1 MRILKLLFVTISV
14 CFYTICFAQKKL
26 PVDYV
31 DPFIGTSNS
40 RWMLFPGAT
49 MPNGMVKLSPD
60 NQGNVWQGGYEY
72 SVGSIHGFTHIHGWT
87 MAGLLTMPTNGDL
100 ALKPGAPDEPFKG
113 ANAGYHSRF
122 RHDQEH
128 ASPGYYSVYL
138 LDSHIKAELTATERT
153 GVQRYTLPADSTNR
167 IMIQLNTLSEYSLEL
182 KDAVIT
188 RISNTEMQGYAKSST
203 AGFNDYTLYFVMQF
217 SKPFTDFHGYINQK
231 EIADTKQVKGTKDV
245 GAYVTYPTSKPEQV
259 IIKTGIS
266 FVNVDQARINLD
278 TELKDFN
285 WDFDRLVKSNRTTW
299 NNVLKT
305 ITVEGNSE
313 TDKKKFYTNLY
324 RCYTAKMIMSDVNGK
339 YTDACENTQQ
349 LPSYRRAMI
358 GGDAYWNSFWNLNLL
373 WTLTAPKTVENLVGT
388 QLEMYE
394 KTGWLS
400 KGPTGI
406 EYSGIME
413 GSHEMALMTSAY
425 LKGIIKNDAETAYT
439 AMKKNV
445 TVEPANTCGG
455 YPGNPQISA
464 YAKYGYVSTEKGA
477 TSKTLDYAYDDWC
490 VAQMAK
496 LLNKTDDYNFF
507 LKRSDSWKNVFDP
520 VSKYVMPKKDDGTFI
535 KNFDL
540 FSVQHFVEGNSWQY
554 SFYVPHDIPGL
565 VKYVDKTTFVN
576 RLETGFK
583 KSEPHQFAAHALDR
597 TWGQSA
603 EYYINHGNEVNMQAA
618 YLFNYTDKTYLTQYY
633 TRRILD
639 VFYDA
644 SPYGGWNGDEDEGQ
658 MGAWFVTGA
667 MGLFEMNGGTS
678 PDLRIDL
685 TSPLFNYIKIDLNP
699 NYYKGKSFIIKAY
712 NNSAKNIYIQSSKLN
727 GKILKDNFI
736 SFKDLVAG
744 GMLELVMGAVPV
756 NKKTDK

>member
-1 MRILKLLFVTISV
+1 MSLLKRTLLLCLFI
-14 CFYTICFAQKKL
+14 YTCTPVFAQKKA
-26 PVDYV
+26 PIDYV

-87 MAGLLTMPTNGDL
+87 MAGLLTMPANGDL
-100 ALKPGAPDEPFKG
+100 ALKPGSPDEPFKG
-113 ANAGYHSRF
+113 ANAGFHSRF

-138 LDSHIKAELTATERT
+138 LDPHVKAELTATERI
-153 GVQRYTLPADSTNR
+153 GVQRYSFPADSSNR
-167 IMIQLNTLSEYSLEL
+167 IMVQLSMPSEYGLEL

-188 RISNTEMQGYAKSST
+188 KNTSTEIQGYAKSST

-217 SKPFTDFHGYINQK
+217 SKPFAQFHGYVNQQETNSDK
-231 EIADTKQVKGTKDV
+231 EVKGSKDV
-245 GAYVTYPTSKPEQV
+245 GAYVTYPTSKPQQV
-259 IIKTGIS
+259 VIRTGIS
-266 FVNVDQARINLD
+266 FVSIDQARINLD
-278 TELKDFN
+278 TELKDYN
-285 WDFDRLVKSNRTTW
+285 WDFDKLVKANRATW
-299 NNVLKT
+299 SRILNT

-313 TDKKKFYTNLY
+313 TEKKKFYTNLY
-324 RCYTAKMIMSDVNGK
+324 RCFTSKMIMSDVNGK
-339 YTDACENTQQ
+339 YTDACENVQQ
-349 LPSYRRAMI
+349 LPSYRKAMI

-373 WTLTAPKTVENLVGT
+373 WTLASPQTVEKLIGT

-394 KTGWLS
+394 KTDWLS

-425 LKGIIKNDAETAYT
+425 LKGIIKKDAETAYK

-445 TVEPANTCGG
+445 EVEPQPTCGG

-496 LLNKTDDYNFF
+496 YLGKQDDYQFF
-507 LKRSDSWKNVFDP
+507 LKRSANWKNVFDP
-520 VSKYVMPKKDDGTFI
+520 VRKYVVPKKDNGQFI
-535 KNFDL
+535 SNFDL
-540 FSVQHFVEGNSWQY
+540 FSVDHFVEGNSWQY
-554 SFYVPHDIPGL
+554 SLYVPHDVPGL
-565 VKYVDKTTFVN
+565 VKYIDKDVFLK
-576 RLETGFK
+576 RLEIGFK

-597 TWGQSA
+597 TMGQSA
-603 EYYINHGNEVNMQAA
+603 EYYINQGNEVNMQAA
-618 YLFNYTDKTYLTQYY
+618 YLFNYTDKPYLTQYY
-633 TRRILD
+633 TRKILD
-639 VFYDA
+639 VFYDD
-644 SPYGGWNGDEDEGQ
+644 SPYVGWNGDEDEGQ
-658 MGAWFVTGA
+658 MGAWFVLSS

-685 TSPLFNYIKIDLNP
+685 TSPLFSQIRINLNS
-699 NYYKGKSFIIKAY
+699 NYYKGKSFTVNAY
-712 NNSAKNIYIQSSKLN
+712 NNSAKNIYIQSAKLN
-727 GKILKDNFI
+727 GKTLSGNFI

-744 GMLELVMGAVPV
+744 GKLEMNMGPTPV
-756 NKKTDK
+756 K